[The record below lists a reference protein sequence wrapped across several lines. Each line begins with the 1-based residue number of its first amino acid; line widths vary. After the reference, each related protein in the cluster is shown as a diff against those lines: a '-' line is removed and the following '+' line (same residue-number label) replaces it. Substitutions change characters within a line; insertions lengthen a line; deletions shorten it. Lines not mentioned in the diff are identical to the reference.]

1 MLTHRAASIIWEA
14 FAGYRRGIHALM
26 QRAPLHFEAQD
37 WHRLQAD
44 ALERLYLLDPYIT
57 LAVQHI
63 RPLLG
68 ERLKEKALWIELK
81 AAYAERCHGQPAGE
95 VAKSFF
101 TSITR
106 RVFGTV
112 GVDAAIEFRGADFD
126 DPSPLNSAHLLA
138 ITADSYLELAH
149 ACLRYPNFAIEYE
162 DFERD
167 ATLVA
172 RALEIQWQTAGR
184 GGPSEGIDLL
194 TPVFYRNQGA
204 YLVGRLRGGTQHLPL
219 VIALRNP
226 HGRVVVDAV
235 LTDEDDVSIIFS
247 FTRSYF
253 QVEVEYTRETVLFL
267 KDLLPRKRLAELY
280 ISLGYPRHG
289 KTELYRELLQ
299 HIEQAED
306 QFVIAPGEKGMVMI
320 VFVLSS
326 FDIVFKVIRDMFAPP
341 KTTTRQDVLDKY
353 ALVFKHDRAGRL
365 VDAQEFRQLAF
376 PRARFAPDL
385 LAELRGATQSM
396 ELTETQVIFKHV
408 YVERRMTPLNL
419 YLREQPPAAA
429 QAAVLDYGQAIKD
442 LAATNTFP
450 GDLLLK
456 NFGVTRH
463 GRVIFYDY
471 DELCFVTDC
480 QFRDLPQA
488 SDDEDE
494 MRGEPWFYVG
504 DKDIFPE
511 EFLTFIGLQGEQR
524 ATFLAAHQDLLTAHY
539 WRQVQARHRAG
550 ELFEV
555 LPYRPERRLHKEA
568 S

>member
-14 FAGYRRGIHALM
+14 FAGYRRGIRALM
-26 QRAPLHFEAQD
+26 QRAAIHFEAQD
-37 WHRLQAD
+37 WQGLHTDSVTRLEL
-44 ALERLYLLDPYIT
+44 LEPYIQ

-68 ERLKEKALWIELK
+68 ERLKDKALWVEIK
-81 AAYAERCHGQPAGE
+81 AAYAERCHGQPASE

-101 TSITR
+101 TTITR

-112 GVDAAIEFRGADFD
+112 GVDSEVEFRGADFD
-126 DPSPLNSAHLLA
+126 DPSPLQSAHLHTL
-138 ITADSYLELAH
+138 TAHSFLELAQ
-149 ACLRYPNFAIEYE
+149 ACLSYPNFAIEYE
-162 DFERD
+162 DFERE
-167 ATLVA
+167 AALVA
-172 RALEIQWQTAGR
+172 HALEVQWRAAR
-184 GGPSEGIDLL
+184 GPTSCEGADLL

-219 VIALRNP
+219 VVALRNP
-226 HGRVVVDAV
+226 HGRVVADAV

-253 QVEVEYTRETVLFL
+253 QVDVEYTRETVLFL
-267 KDLLPRKRLAELY
+267 RNLLPRKRLAELY

-326 FDIVFKVIRDMFAPP
+326 FDIVFKVIRDAFAPP

-376 PRARFAPDL
+376 PRERFAPDL
-385 LAELRGATQSM
+385 LAELRTATQSVAI
-396 ELTETQVIFKHV
+396 TETHVIFKHA
-408 YVERRMTPLNL
+408 YVERRITPLNL
-419 YLREQPPAAA
+419 YLREQPLAAA
-429 QAAVLDYGQAIKD
+429 KAAVLDYGQAIKD

-480 QFRDLPQA
+480 QFRDLPQPR
-488 SDDEDE
+488 DDEDE
-494 MRGEPWFYVG
+494 IRGEPWFYVG
-504 DKDIFPE
+504 EKDIFPE
-511 EFLTFIGLQGEQR
+511 EFLTFIGLQAEQR
-524 ATFLAAHQDLLTAHY
+524 ETFLAAHRDLLTAHY
-539 WRQVQARHRAG
+539 WQQMQARHRAG

-555 LPYRPERRLHKEA
+555 LPYRPGRRLHKPT

>member
-1 MLTHRAASIIWEA
+1 MFTHHAASLIWEA
-14 FAGYRRGIHALM
+14 FAGYRRGIRALM
-26 QRAPLHFEAQD
+26 QQAQLRFETQD
-37 WHRLQAD
+37 WRGLQAD
-44 ALERLYLLDPYIT
+44 AVERLDLLEPYIQ

-63 RPLLG
+63 RPRLG
-68 ERLKEKALWIELK
+68 ERLKDKSVWAELK
-81 AAYAERCHGQPAGE
+81 AVYAERCHGQPASE

-101 TSITR
+101 TTVTR

-112 GVDAAIEFRGADFD
+112 GTDAQIEFRGADLD
-126 DPSPLNSAHLLA
+126 DPSPLHSTHFHTFSAPSPIKLA
-138 ITADSYLELAH
+138 Q
-149 ACLRYPNFAIEYE
+149 ACLQYPRFAIDYE

-167 ATLVA
+167 AALVA
-172 RALEIQWQTAGR
+172 QAIETQWRAAC
-184 GGPSEGIDLL
+184 GPTPCEAIDLL
-194 TPVFYRNQGA
+194 TPIFYRNQGA
-204 YLVGRLRGGTQHLPL
+204 YLVGRLRGGAQYLPL

-226 HGRVVVDAV
+226 HGRVVADAV

-253 QVEVEYTRETVLFL
+253 HVDVEHTRETVRFL
-267 KDLLPRKRLAELY
+267 KDLLPRKRIAELY

-306 QFVIAPGEKGMVMI
+306 QFVIAPGDKGMVMI

-326 FDIVFKVIRDMFAPP
+326 FDIVFKVIRDAFAPP

-376 PRARFAPDL
+376 PRERFAEDL
-385 LAELRGATQSM
+385 LAELRGATQSVAI
-396 ELTETQVIFKHV
+396 TETHVIFKHV
-408 YVERRMTPLNL
+408 YVERRLTPLNL
-419 YLREQPPAAA
+419 YLRQQPLTAA

-471 DELCFVTDC
+471 DELCWVTDC
-480 QFRDLPQA
+480 QFRDMPPA
-488 SDDEDE
+488 YTDEDE
-494 MRGEPWFYVG
+494 VRGEPWFYVG
-504 DKDIFPE
+504 EKDVFPE

-539 WRQVQARHRAG
+539 WRQIQARHRAG
-550 ELFEV
+550 EIFEV
-555 LPYRPERRLHKEA
+555 LPYRASHRLPHETR
-568 S
+568 